1 MDFSQL
7 PTYQVTV
14 FQSRAHRAIRMRIEN
29 SLRQYNLTMMQWSIL
44 GYVNEAGSVGIRISD
59 LARKLD
65 TSLAFITNSV
75 NTLEAK
81 GVVHRVGYEADNR
94 AKLVRVTSGYKAKV
108 KAIESDLHSSIN
120 DWFYKNIKE
129 EDLAIYLSVLKQI
142 AQRDSIK

>member
-14 FQSRAHRAIRMRIEN
+14 YQSRAHRAIRMRIEN

-44 GYVNEAGSVGIRISD
+44 GYVHEAGEVGIRISD
-59 LARKLD
+59 IARKLD

-94 AKLVRVTSGYKAKV
+94 AKLVRVTADYKPKV
-108 KAIESDLHSSIN
+108 KAIESDLHTSVN
-120 DWFYKNIKE
+120 EWFYKNIKK
-129 EDLAIYLSVLKQI
+129 EDLATYLSVLTQI
-142 AQRDSIK
+142 AERDSAK